1 MPTTTLTTSQAA
13 FFDLSAAG
21 ADESPRPAG
30 FSAAVSDYAKGY
42 VALLGLNRLYFV
54 SKGIPGV
61 NSITISGHS
70 QDGTALP
77 DRIIDFNVTSPPV
90 PQATHFVIGDI
101 SVVNQDITTP
111 GDPGTDTV
119 TGGV

>member
-21 ADESPRPAG
+21 ADDTPRPAG
-30 FSAAVSDYAKGY
+30 FSAIVSDYSKGY
-42 VALLGLNRLYFV
+42 VALVGTRVYFV
-54 SKGIPGV
+54 SKGTAGA

-70 QDGTALP
+70 QNGTTLP
-77 DRIIDFNVTSPPV
+77 DVTLDFNVTLPPV

-111 GDPGTDTV
+111 GDPGTDTI
-119 TGGV
+119 TGTV